1 MITKPLQ
8 KTAELKQLEVLMP
21 RLLKRDPSFQQ
32 LDRLY
37 GKYSSGFYGESSL
50 AYPFQLLN
58 LNTALI
64 LYDLRLPWLNDYF
77 QIDALLLTPK
87 MGIIIE
93 AKNFKGEI
101 TLNQSD
107 QMIRCLDGE
116 KSSYK
121 SPLHQAAI
129 QKRHLERYIARQGF
143 PFIPI
148 HTLVSFTHP
157 NVILQFNQREPD
169 IVDNH
174 HLPLRI
180 EELLQQQPVNYYT
193 REKLKRLATMLK
205 DNHTPKTYHVIE
217 KYQINKSNIRN
228 GVFCPVCK
236 KVVMNRAH
244 GYWFCPACKEKH
256 RDAHIPALRAY
267 ALLYGPTI
275 TNQQARAFLQ
285 IKSSHVVKR
294 LLANMELP
302 YHGKTKGIVYS
313 LQSLLDD

>member
-8 KTAELKQLEVLMP
+8 KTSELKQLEVLIP
-21 RLLKRDPSFQQ
+21 RLFQRDLSFQQ
-32 LDRLY
+32 LDSLF
-37 GKYSSGFYGESSL
+37 GKYSSGFYGEASL

-87 MGIIIE
+87 IGVIIE

-107 QMIRCLDGE
+107 QMIRTLDGE
-116 KSSYK
+116 KKSYK

-143 PFIPI
+143 PSIPI

-180 EELLQQQPVNYYT
+180 EELLQQHQVNHYT

-205 DNHTPKTYHVIE
+205 DNHTPSCY
-217 KYQINKSNIRN
+217 
-228 GVFCPVCK
+228 
-236 KVVMNRAH
+236 
-244 GYWFCPACKEKH
+244 
-256 RDAHIPALRAY
+256 
-267 ALLYGPTI
+267 
-275 TNQQARAFLQ
+275 
-285 IKSSHVVKR
+285 
-294 LLANMELP
+294 
-302 YHGKTKGIVYS
+302 
-313 LQSLLDD
+313 